1 MSISLEKGQKI
12 RLAKESGAALDKV
25 ILGLGW
31 DVAARKGGFLSF
43 FGGSG
48 EIDLDASCLLFNS
61 ARQLVDVVWFEQLR
75 SRDGSIQHTGDNVT
89 GAGEGDDEQIIVEL
103 SRVPPQ
109 VTTLVFVVNS
119 FSGQTFDRVQNAFC
133 RLVDAVTQQEFA
145 MYRLNAQGDHTAMIM
160 AKLYRH
166 AGEWRMHAIGAYA
179 QGKTVQ
185 SLLPVITDHL

>member
-1 MSISLEKGQKI
+1 MSISLQKGQKI
-12 RLAKESGAALDKV
+12 RLAKESGTALDRV

-31 DVAARKGGFLSF
+31 DVAAKKKGILSF
-43 FGGSG
+43 LGGG
-48 EIDLDASCLLFNS
+48 EIDLDASCLMFDE

-103 SRVPPQ
+103 SRVPAQ
-109 VTTLVFVVNS
+109 VASLVFVVNS
-119 FSGQTFDRVQNAFC
+119 FSGQSFERVQNAFC
-133 RLVDAVTQQEFA
+133 RLLDASNQQEFA
-145 MYRLNAQGDHTAMIM
+145 TYQLNAQGDHTAMIM

-185 SLLPVITDHL
+185 SLLPVVINHI